1 MNKRWISPIWSYC
14 REKGAQ
20 ILVTVIFLILAV
32 EHAFWGYL
40 RMDAITIILIVIAL
54 IPWLR
59 EIIQSIEFPGGMK
72 VELRKLQEVT
82 REAEKAGLIESGGL
96 LGKTVTNAKVPKY
109 SFQLV
114 ANEDPKLALAG
125 LRIEIEKRLN
135 DIAEKHQLNI
145 PMRGIKQI
153 LVVLANNKL
162 LSIEERSV
170 LDDLIGLL
178 NSAVH
183 AKDVDVNAALWA
195 LDVGPRILRS
205 LDKKIE

>member
-1 MNKRWISPIWSYC
+1 MNKCRIFQIWNYC
-14 REKGAQ
+14 RERGAQ
-20 ILVTVIFLILAV
+20 ILVTVVFSILAA
-32 EHAFWGYL
+32 EHIFYGRL
-40 RMDAITIILIVIAL
+40 RMDAISIILVVIAF
-54 IPWLR
+54 IPWIR
-59 EIIQSIEFPGGMK
+59 EIIQSIELPGGVK
-72 VELRKLQEVT
+72 VSLRDWEKVVK
-82 REAEKAGLIESGGL
+82 EAESVGLIETGGL

-145 PMRGIKQI
+145 PMRGIRQI

-205 LDKKIE
+205 LDKKNE